1 MIRQSLFNEKFKPST
16 FREKLFGKQPVPYE
30 CLILFSLMDGIVE
43 SARCADSTVASCSV
57 ACVVALLG
65 SLEDLSQGRG
75 LSDEHIEF
83 LSKMKET
90 DNWDLLKEYDNA
102 ASAREMGNSVNGE
115 GSGYRRGNRWELDSQ
130 GSPDGDIE
138 SLTERFEKDG
148 GAWDNLTDGE
158 IRYDGTL
165 PYLPMN
171 DVFFNF
177 PQLYFYFHDP
187 SKKKL

>member
-1 MIRQSLFNEKFKPST
+1 
-16 FREKLFGKQPVPYE
+16 
-30 CLILFSLMDGIVE
+30 MDGIVE

-90 DNWDLLKEYDNA
+90 DNWDTLKEQYDNA
-102 ASAREMGNSVNGE
+102 ASARELGNSVNGRVNGE
-115 GSGYRRGNRWELDSQ
+115 GSGYRSGNRWELNSQ

-148 GAWDNLTDGE
+148 GAWDSLTDGE
-158 IRYDGTL
+158 IIRNDGKP
-165 PYLPMN
+165 PYKT
-171 DVFFNF
+171 F
-177 PQLYFYFHDP
+177 
-187 SKKKL
+187 S

>member
-1 MIRQSLFNEKFKPST
+1 M
-16 FREKLFGKQPVPYE
+16 
-30 CLILFSLMDGIVE
+30 E

-90 DNWDLLKEYDNA
+90 DNWEMLKEQYDNA
-102 ASAREMGNSVNGE
+102 ASAREMNGRLNGE
-115 GSGYRRGNRWELDSQ
+115 GSGYRRGNRWGMNSQ

-138 SLTERFEKDG
+138 SLTKRFEKDG
-148 GAWDNLTDGE
+148 GAWDSLADGE
-158 IRYDGTL
+158 VRNDGEFDSLWLNVRTR
-165 PYLPMN
+165 
-171 DVFFNF
+171 NF
-177 PQLYFYFHDP
+177 I
-187 SKKKL
+187 

>member
-1 MIRQSLFNEKFKPST
+1 MSQLF
-16 FREKLFGKQPVPYE
+16 
-30 CLILFSLMDGIVE
+30 FSLMDGIVE

-90 DNWDLLKEYDNA
+90 DNWDVLKEQYDNA
-102 ASAREMGNSVNGE
+102 ASARETGNSFSGKVNGE
-115 GSGYRRGNRWELDSQ
+115 GSGYRPGNRWGINSK

-148 GAWDNLTDGE
+148 GVWDSLTDGE
-158 IRYDGTL
+158 VRNDGELMT
-165 PYLPMN
+165 
-171 DVFFNF
+171 VFILARTVHGFS
-177 PQLYFYFHDP
+177 LILTIK
-187 SKKKL
+187 SVKKKEF

>member
-1 MIRQSLFNEKFKPST
+1 M
-16 FREKLFGKQPVPYE
+16 
-30 CLILFSLMDGIVE
+30 E
-43 SARCADSTVASCSV
+43 SARCDDSTVASCSV

-90 DNWDLLKEYDNA
+90 DNWESLKEQYDNA
-102 ASAREMGNSVNGE
+102 ASVREMGNSMNGRVNGE
-115 GSGYRRGNRWELDSQ
+115 GGNYIRGNRWEMNSH

-148 GAWDNLTDGE
+148 GVWDGLTDGE
-158 IRYDGTL
+158 VRNDGEFRSL
-165 PYLPMN
+165 W
-171 DVFFNF
+171 
-177 PQLYFYFHDP
+177 
-187 SKKKL
+187 

>member
-1 MIRQSLFNEKFKPST
+1 
-16 FREKLFGKQPVPYE
+16 
-30 CLILFSLMDGIVE
+30 MDGIVE

-83 LSKMKET
+83 LSKMKEA
-90 DNWDLLKEYDNA
+90 DNWDILKEQYDNA
-102 ASAREMGNSVNGE
+102 ASARESGNSLNSRMNGE
-115 GSGYRRGNRWELDSQ
+115 GSGYRGGNRWELNSQ

-158 IRYDGTL
+158 MMKNEGKHL
-165 PYLPMN
+165 NNMYLTN
-171 DVFFNF
+171 KIV
-177 PQLYFYFHDP
+177 
-187 SKKKL
+187 